1 MSLIRFD
8 GMCPDDKLIESG
20 VNVKPLK
27 GHQKETFVKNKQI
40 DQKNE
45 KRPEASSLEAM

>member
-1 MSLIRFD
+1 MNLIKFD

-20 VNVKPLK
+20 VNIKLSK
-27 GHQKETFVKNKQI
+27 GAQKETFVKNKEI

-45 KRPEASSLEAM
+45 KRPEE